1 MLADVV
7 ACVWLSGHSI
17 PRAVKLSAFHG
28 RTSAGRTM
36 EGVSADGGGMTI
48 SELQE
53 AIRVLRAPPRSA
65 QVGFASCG
73 GATETIFFSVKC
85 LEVLAT
91 A

>member
-53 AIRVLRAPPRSA
+53 AICVLRAPPRSA
-65 QVGFASCG
+65 ESVSQVAEARRS
-73 GATETIFFSVKC
+73 FFFG
-85 LEVLAT
+85 LN
-91 A
+91 